1 MYTNNYDEPLL
12 RSEWSMANVNR
23 PQVSVADQEALAKNL
38 GISRESDDEL
48 TMAELRGAIDATA
61 DPEFASMGEAI
72 RDDLTGKLDSDLLE
86 RELAALSTQINR
98 LSEVREAGIPGG
110 ETEPEV
116 LYRALVEPGWEIYDH
131 LVETGFFDSVESNLP
146 RFTPEHIEGTAQEL
160 IQAEPLAA
168 TLEECGFD
176 EREQTVLVMNV
187 VNNNNR
193 LARWTPTKDIPDE
206 VEFNV
211 EDVPPLQ
218 QRAMGGSLLWVK
230 NLDIHLWQKKFLITD
245 DILDDGYWD
254 VKAMLGGLYVMATA
268 AHEIAEKGSF
278 SDSQLAAALSASTA
292 IMITNQEEI
301 VKDMFWITEEMR
313 KPSTLR

>member
-1 MYTNNYDEPLL
+1 
-12 RSEWSMANVNR
+12 MAKVNR
-23 PQVSVADQEALAKNL
+23 PQVSIEDHKRLARNL
-38 GISRESDDEL
+38 GVSSAGKELTVEELRRAIDTSDDDE
-48 TMAELRGAIDATA
+48 
-61 DPEFASMGEAI
+61 EFASMGEAV
-72 RDDLTGKLDSDLLE
+72 RDELRGELDDDLIE
-86 RELAALSTQINR
+86 RELSELATQLQR
-98 LSEVREAGIPGG
+98 LPEVREVGIPDG
-110 ETEPEV
+110 ETEPET
-116 LYRALVEPGWEIYDH
+116 LYRELVAPGWRIYDH
-131 LVETGFFDSVESNLP
+131 LVETGFFESVEAALP
-146 RFTPEHIEGTAQEL
+146 RFTPEHIERTAHGL

-168 TLEECGFD
+168 ALEECGFD
-176 EREQTVLVMNV
+176 ERERTVLVMNV
-187 VNNNNR
+187 VNNNDR

-245 DILDDGYWD
+245 EILDDGYWD

-268 AHEIAEKGSF
+268 AHAIATDESL
-278 SDSQLAAALSASTA
+278 SDEQLAAALSASTA

>member
-1 MYTNNYDEPLL
+1 
-12 RSEWSMANVNR
+12 MAKVNR
-23 PQVSVADQEALAKNL
+23 PQVSVEDHERLARKL
-38 GISRESDDEL
+38 GVSSAGEELTVEELRRVIDTSDDE
-48 TMAELRGAIDATA
+48 
-61 DPEFASMGEAI
+61 EFASMGEAV
-72 RDDLTGKLDSDLLE
+72 RDELRGELDDDLIE
-86 RELAALSTQINR
+86 RELSELATQLQR
-98 LSEVREAGIPGG
+98 LPEVREAGIPDG
-110 ETEPEV
+110 ETEPET
-116 LYRALVEPGWEIYDH
+116 LYRELVAPGWRIYDH
-131 LVETGFFDSVESNLP
+131 LVETGFFESVEAALP
-146 RFTPEHIEGTAQEL
+146 RFTPEHIERTAHGL
-160 IQAEPLAA
+160 IRSEPLAA
-168 TLEECGFD
+168 ALEECGFD
-176 EREQTVLVMNV
+176 ERERTVLVMNV

-245 DILDDGYWD
+245 EILDDGYWD

-268 AHEIAEKGSF
+268 AHAIATDGSL
-278 SDSQLAAALSASTA
+278 SDEQLAAALSASTA

>member
-1 MYTNNYDEPLL
+1 
-12 RSEWSMANVNR
+12 MANVNR
-23 PQVSVADQEALAKNL
+23 PRVSVEDHETMARNL
-38 GISRESDDEL
+38 GISESSGEEL
-48 TMAELRGAIDATA
+48 TMEELRRAVDASDDST
-61 DPEFASMGEAI
+61 FASMGTAI
-72 RDDLTGKLDSDLLE
+72 REDLTGRLDGELLE
-86 RELAALSTQINR
+86 RELESLAEQIRR
-98 LSEVREAGIPGG
+98 LPEVRDVGIPDG

-116 LYRALVEPGWEIYDH
+116 LYRELVEPGWEIYDH
-131 LVETGFFDSVESNLP
+131 LVETGFFDSVEANLP
-146 RFTPEHIEGTAQEL
+146 RFTPEHIERTAHGL
-160 IQAEPLAA
+160 IQAEPLADA
-168 TLEECGFD
+168 LEECGFD

-193 LARWTPTKDIPDE
+193 LARWTPAKDIPDE

-245 DILDDGYWD
+245 EILDDGYWD

-268 AHEIAEKGSF
+268 AREIAEEGSL
-278 SDSQLAAALSASTA
+278 SDQELAAALSASTA

>member
-1 MYTNNYDEPLL
+1 
-12 RSEWSMANVNR
+12 MADANR
-23 PQVSVADQEALAKNL
+23 PQVSVEEHARLTENL
-38 GISRESDDEL
+38 GLGRSTGDEW
-48 TMAELRGAIDATA
+48 TIEELRGAIDARA
-61 DPEFASMGEAI
+61 DPEFASMGEAV
-72 RDDLTGKLDSDLLE
+72 RDDLADELDGELLE
-86 RELAALSTQINR
+86 RELSELAAQIRR
-98 LSEVREAGIPGG
+98 LPAVREEGIPGG
-110 ETEPEV
+110 DSEPEV
-116 LYRALVEPGWEIYDH
+116 LYRELVEPGWRIYDH
-131 LVETGFFDSVESNLP
+131 LVDVGFFDSVEAHLP
-146 RFTPEHIEGTAQEL
+146 RFTPEHIEGTANGL
-160 IQAEPLAA
+160 IRAEPLSAA
-168 TLEECGFD
+168 LEECGFD

-193 LARWTPTKDIPDE
+193 LARWTPTKDIPEE

-230 NLDIHLWQKKFLITD
+230 NLDIHLWQKKILITD
-245 DILDDGYWD
+245 EILDDGYWD

-268 AHEIAEKGSF
+268 AHEIAEGGSL
-278 SDSQLAAALSASTA
+278 SDEQLAAALSASTA

>member
-1 MYTNNYDEPLL
+1 
-12 RSEWSMANVNR
+12 MANVNR
-23 PQVSVADQEALAKNL
+23 PQVSAEDQETLVRNL
-38 GISRESDDEL
+38 GISTSADEEL
-48 TMAELRGAIDATA
+48 TMDGLRRAVDASA

-72 RDDLTGKLDSDLLE
+72 REDLTGRLDGELLG
-86 RELAALSTQINR
+86 RELEKLAEQIRR
-98 LSEVREAGIPGG
+98 LPEVREAGIPDG
-110 ETEPEV
+110 ESEPEV
-116 LYRALVEPGWEIYDH
+116 LYRAVVEPGWAIYDH
-131 LVETGFFDSVESNLP
+131 LVETGFFDSAEANLP
-146 RFTPEHIEGTAQEL
+146 RFTPEHIERTAHGL

-168 TLEECGFD
+168 ALEECGFD

-187 VNNNNR
+187 VNNTNR
-193 LARWTPTKDIPDE
+193 LARWTPTKDIPEE

-230 NLDIHLWQKKFLITD
+230 NLDIHLWHKKYLITD
-245 DILDDGYWD
+245 EILDDGYWD

-268 AHEIAEKGSF
+268 AHEIATGESL
-278 SDSQLAAALSASTA
+278 SDEELAAALSASTA